1 MMGTREVTAMF
12 VALFEMCLLSSFVLT
27 LWGVLIARGTV
38 VVPHNALLARDAK
51 THLCRRGVPP
61 GLRG

>member
-1 MMGTREVTAMF
+1 MF